1 VLPDEYQPRRELP
14 LHLRK
19 QALVEPAFSFDIRD
33 AVAEDLPD
41 IREIYNY
48 YVANSV
54 VTFDEDAMT
63 LREWRSKFAYLTKL
77 AMPFIVAVSP
87 SGQIL
92 GYALVSPWK
101 QKRAYRFT
109 VENSIY
115 LRAAST
121 GKGLGRALMAE
132 LIARSQAA
140 GLKEIIAVI
149 ADGGAEASMKLHND
163 FGFKEIGRMG
173 RVGFKFDRWLGTV
186 LLQKQLK

>member
-14 LHLRK
+14 VHLRTP
-19 QALVEPAFSFDIRD
+19 VEPEPAFAFEIRQT
-33 AVAEDLPD
+33 AAEDLAD

-63 LREWRSKFAYLTKL
+63 LREWRSKFAYLSKL
-77 AMPFIVAVSP
+77 NMPFIVAVSP

-101 QKRAYRFT
+101 QKRAYRYT

-121 GKGLGRALMAE
+121 GKGLGRALMAA
-132 LIARSQAA
+132 LIEESQAA

-149 ADGGAEASMKLHND
+149 ADGGAEASLKLHED

-186 LLQKQLK
+186 LLQKTLK